1 MAVRQGGALHR
12 KPPKVP
18 TAPAAADAEAARADG
33 EDDAAHRTRAPTG
46 IQIYKSTQVAKV
58 RFPCQSVPAHMV
70 T

>member
-33 EDDAAHRTRAPTG
+33 EDDAAHRTRAP

-58 RFPCQSVPAHMV
+58 RFPCLSVPAHMV